1 MPRYA
6 KIVAPATL
14 VFAALVTL
22 FVALAFGGGADPLLL
37 VDPGAVVRYGLPV
50 SKLLVN
56 LAGAGTLGSLVL
68 VLFALD
74 SAKPEF
80 GRALDVSAAA
90 AAVWTVASG
99 ATAFYTFLLVYNQPI
114 RLDDTFGEVLGT
126 FLTSTELGQAWLAT
140 TLFAAVVT
148 VLCFAVRNV
157 TALFFVALVAVAGL
171 VPMSLQGHRGGTAD
185 HDSATSALFLHVL
198 FAAVWL
204 GGLLTVAIIRP
215 ALERGRLAV
224 VMRRYSTVALVSF
237 VVVAVSGFVSAVIR
251 VENVPNLLSPYGIL
265 VLTKVAALLALG
277 VFGAAQRRY
286 FIDRMTRAGAST
298 AKRIFW
304 GVVAAE
310 LAFMGIASGVAAA
323 LARTPTPVPQIPA
336 SELTDPTP
344 AELLTG
350 RPLPPPV
357 SFENL
362 VSMWNIDLIWL
373 LVAAFGILFYVW
385 GVIRLRRRGD
395 SWPWYRTALWVAGM
409 LVLFWITNGGVNV
422 YERFLF
428 SSHMLAHMA
437 LGMVVPVLLV
447 PGAPIT
453 LALRTIEKRSDG
465 SRGPREW
472 IMLLVHSTYFGVLS
486 NPLVA
491 AGLFTGSLWLFY
503 YTPLFDWA
511 TTNHIGHEWMVI
523 HFLLTGYLFVFSLIG
538 IDPAPNR
545 APYPIRLVTLF
556 ATMAFHAFFGLALVT
571 GTGLL
576 LVDWYG
582 AMGWGDPA
590 IVDQQAGGA
599 IAWSVGE
606 IPNALIAIAI
616 VVLWSRSDVREQKRY
631 DRKAERDGDAELEEY
646 NRMLAERAQ
655 RGPIN
660 RP

>member
-114 RLDDTFGEVLGT
+114 RLDDTFGQVLGT

>member
-14 VFAALVTL
+14 VLASLVALFAS
-22 FVALAFGGGADPLLL
+22 LAFGGGADPLLL

-90 AAVWTVASG
+90 AAVWTVSSG

-114 RLDDTFGEVLGT
+114 RLDDTFGQVLGT

-157 TALFFVALVAVAGL
+157 TALFFVALIAVAGL

-204 GGLLTVAIIRP
+204 GGLLTVVIIRP
-215 ALERGRLAV
+215 ALERGRLEV

-237 VVVAVSGFVSAVIR
+237 VVVAVSGFVSATIR
-251 VENVPNLLSPYGIL
+251 VADLPNLLSPYGIL

-350 RPLPPPV
+350 RPLPPPA

-606 IPNALIAIAI
+606 IPNALIAITI

-655 RGPIN
+655 RGSVN